1 MKKLFVLLLAIFLF
15 ANINSNAQRH
25 EFGLVLGTSYYLG
38 DINEG
43 GQFAMTSPA
52 FGMVYRYA
60 INQRFAFKVSGIYG
74 TIQADD
80 KVTGSKETKDRNL
93 SFTSPLTE
101 ISTQVELHFFEYEAG
116 SENHKFTPLIFAGL
130 SAYHF
135 NPKAE
140 FEGDLY
146 DLQPLGTEGQNTTEY
161 PDRKPYKLTQMAIP
175 FGIGFKWSVSYNVT
189 LGFEWGLRK
198 TFTDYLDD
206 VSTTYADPSVLSSEN
221 GPYAMVLGNRMF
233 EETPL
238 YANGWGEPFASAVDP
253 NPEGFKE
260 YPREAAAAFTD
271 MQRGTSTNNDWYSFA
286 GLTITFKIV
295 GPKATSCPAYKR
307 HFQYREYYLF

>member
-1 MKKLFVLLLAIFLF
+1 
-15 ANINSNAQRH
+15 
-25 EFGLVLGTSYYLG
+25 YLG
-38 DINEG
+38 DINES

-60 INQRFAFKVSGIYG
+60 INQRWALKVSGIYG

-80 KVTGSKETKDRNL
+80 KELGTEELKSRNL
-93 SFTSPLTE
+93 SFKSPLTE
-101 ISTQVELHFFEYEAG
+101 ISAQMELHFLEYQAG
-116 SENHKFTPLIFAGL
+116 SQNHKFTPLLFAGF
-130 SAYHF
+130 SAFHF

-140 FEGDLY
+140 FEGEWY

-161 PDRKPYKLTQMAIP
+161 PDRKPYKLTQIAIP
-175 FGIGFKWSVSYNVT
+175 FGLGFKWNVSHSVT

-206 VSTTYADPSVLSSEN
+206 VSTTYADPSVLASEN

-233 EETPL
+233 EEVHPD
-238 YANGWGEPFASAVDP
+238 YNNGWGVPYAPVGDP
-253 NPEGFKE
+253 NPKVFEL
-260 YPREAAAAFTD
+260 YPREDAALWTD
-271 MQRGTSTNNDWYSFA
+271 VQRGTSTNNDWYSFA

-295 GPKATSCPAYKR
+295 GPKANSCPAYKR